1 MVTLRFVTGVFGNIT
16 ALILYLSP
24 MITVRRII
32 KSKSTEQFSCVPYAM
47 SLLNCLLYTWYSLPF
62 VSPNNLL
69 VTTITSTGSTIE
81 FIYVLIFLIYAP
93 KKEKLKI
100 LGLLA
105 FVLTVIT
112 MVALISL
119 LALHG
124 KPRMILC
131 GIATTIF
138 NIIMY
143 ASPLSVA
150 RMVIKTKS
158 VEYMPFCLSLFM
170 FICGASWFLFGIL
183 GADPYVYG
191 WGLTILATTINVPH
205 LPLPLPQ
212 AVVVPNGLGGLL
224 GMMQLILY
232 AVYRNKKVEPK
243 KAIDDDFV
251 VEMNPVDPEKAYPK
265 PHQDYKY
272 EKGRVKAVRAV
283 A

>member
-183 GADPYVYG
+183 GADPYVY
-191 WGLTILATTINVPH
+191 
-205 LPLPLPQ
+205 
-212 AVVVPNGLGGLL
+212 VPNGLGGLL

-265 PHQDYKY
+265 PHQ
-272 EKGRVKAVRAV
+272 GST
-283 A
+283 